1 MNITM
6 SFESV
11 LRAMMNSRNDID
23 VSLTEN
29 TLTAKNPDTDEVV
42 RATINSY
49 GKMTFHK
56 MRDVIIP
63 WMKDVKHA
71 IIVCEDVRTPVRKA
85 VEESGVKIE
94 MFSSKDLIFD
104 ITKHVLQ
111 PKFEK
116 LYDVNKSE
124 FENYGSMLTTDPIVR
139 WHDWTV
145 GDVIKITRKNGGT
158 YYRVGREPN

>member
-1 MNITM
+1 M
-6 SFESV
+6 SFEPV
-11 LRAMMNSRNDID
+11 VRAMMNSRNNVD
-23 VSLTEN
+23 VSSTEN
-29 TLTAKNPDTDEVV
+29 TLTAKNPDTNEVV
-42 RATINSY
+42 RATVNSY
-49 GKMTFHK
+49 GKMTVRTMIK
-56 MRDVIIP
+56 EIIP
-63 WMKDVKHA
+63 HVKNIGVKHI
-71 IIVCEDVRTPVRKA
+71 IIVCEDVRVPLRKA
-85 VEESGVKIE
+85 VEESGVKVE
-94 MFSSKDLIFD
+94 MFSSMDLIFD

-158 YYRVGREPN
+158 YYKVVRKHT